1 MGSTVVSRDTEVVA
15 EAPIAVAT
23 DAGSSAALAG
33 LGSSSGSS
41 VGATATAAA
50 SAAAANIL
58 GSQTVAA
65 ADRTTA
71 AAAAA
76 VPSSVSLGPTTAAV
90 AATSTQGGKEGD
102 LVVAGAVS
110 GAAAAAVR
118 VKRRAA
124 LALPGTWCVT
134 GLPKWMRILR
144 RRMITKE
151 DWLHVHAASG
161 LVYQIGGGLWL
172 LNTMGI
178 ELLAG
183 IPQLDTAAA
192 VPLCLLAAGVVNS
205 LSSIPMVNSR
215 SWVLNGVCASV
226 MQLWYAWYV
235 SGAYPA
241 SLAPADP
248 WLAAAGLALLVIS
261 YVESEEA
268 IASEKKARELVRQKD
283 GDKAKAS
290 GHVFMRKGDYVVGDA
305 INRFGSLA
313 NLVFNSPHLYATLV
327 GSGWVERLGEAYPG
341 GPALL
346 FHAYFSL
353 ATSTSITLLA
363 PTLYTRRL
371 INAEALAA
379 MQFIALAPFLTSAID
394 VAVMGSTT
402 TGNPL
407 ELYLGFLH

>member
-1 MGSTVVSRDTEVVA
+1 
-15 EAPIAVAT
+15 
-23 DAGSSAALAG
+23 
-33 LGSSSGSS
+33 
-41 VGATATAAA
+41 
-50 SAAAANIL
+50 
-58 GSQTVAA
+58 
-65 ADRTTA
+65 
-71 AAAAA
+71 
-76 VPSSVSLGPTTAAV
+76 
-90 AATSTQGGKEGD
+90 
-102 LVVAGAVS
+102 
-110 GAAAAAVR
+110 
-118 VKRRAA
+118 
-124 LALPGTWCVT
+124 
-134 GLPKWMRILR
+134 
-144 RRMITKE
+144 
-151 DWLHVHAASG
+151 
-161 LVYQIGGGLWL
+161 YQIGGALWL
-172 LNTMGI
+172 LNAMGI
-178 ELLAG
+178 ELFAG
-183 IPQLDTAAA
+183 IPQLETGTA
-192 VPLCLLAAGVVNS
+192 VPLSILAAGVINS

-215 SWVLNGVCASV
+215 SWVLNGVCASL

-248 WLAAAGLALLVIS
+248 WLAATGFAVLVIS

-268 IASEKKARELVRQKD
+268 IANEKKARELVRQKE
-283 GDKAKAS
+283 GGGKKAKAAS
-290 GHVFMRKGDYVVGDA
+290 GHVLMRKDDYFVGDA

-371 INAEALAA
+371 ISAKGLAA
-379 MQFIALAPFLTSAID
+379 MQFVSLAPLITSAID

>member
-1 MGSTVVSRDTEVVA
+1 MRLSLVSGHCCAVDFVNLGYYSSTAQQRAAAASGELVLLVLDIRNSDIIRISFFTAYQTPAAVLLCKEIYTEKKIRHRISKGLLVCLKKMESRPTKTAASSAAAATSTTRQQQRVTDLRAAKHISLLLVVASSVGCCGATGIISSTTGGGAAATAFVPTPSVLWSTKTTINTVGTNAVNFNARSTHRYWHHSAAGSSGSSSRFAPARMGSTVVSRDTEVVA

-161 LVYQIGGGLWL
+161 LVR
-172 LNTMGI
+172 
-178 ELLAG
+178 
-183 IPQLDTAAA
+183 D
-192 VPLCLLAAGVVNS
+192 
-205 LSSIPMVNSR
+205 
-215 SWVLNGVCASV
+215 
-226 MQLWYAWYV
+226 
-235 SGAYPA
+235 
-241 SLAPADP
+241 
-248 WLAAAGLALLVIS
+248 
-261 YVESEEA
+261 
-268 IASEKKARELVRQKD
+268 
-283 GDKAKAS
+283 
-290 GHVFMRKGDYVVGDA
+290 
-305 INRFGSLA
+305 
-313 NLVFNSPHLYATLV
+313 
-327 GSGWVERLGEAYPG
+327 
-341 GPALL
+341 
-346 FHAYFSL
+346 
-353 ATSTSITLLA
+353 STIL
-363 PTLYTRRL
+363 
-371 INAEALAA
+371 
-379 MQFIALAPFLTSAID
+379 
-394 VAVMGSTT
+394 
-402 TGNPL
+402 
-407 ELYLGFLH
+407 